1 MAYLNDR
8 VYDNGLEILQSE
20 INRLDICTQ
29 LPATYAEATST
40 YSCGNATGD
49 ALPTVSAPGERGAGG
64 REVTVGA
71 VDHANATVTST
82 TTATHVALVDTVN
95 SRLLAA
101 RALEA
106 GQSVTQ
112 DNPFTLTSF
121 TIGIPGVAT

>member
-1 MAYLNDR
+1 MAYLHDR
-8 VYDNGLEILQSE
+8 VYDNGLGILQGE
-20 INRLDICTQ
+20 VNRLDICTE

-49 ALPTVSAPGERGAGG
+49 ALPTVSAPGARSGGG

-71 VDHANATVTST
+71 VDHADATVTST
-82 TTATHVALVDTVN
+82 TTATHVALVDTGN

-101 RALEA
+101 RALAE

-121 TIGIPGVAT
+121 TVGIPGVAT